1 MLRQALPALV
11 TCLALVLL
19 LGLSFAVGRARG
31 KHGIAAPATTGHPQ
45 FERAYRVQMN
55 TLEQFVAFLPSL
67 WLFAFFVSPLWAAVL
82 GVGWLIARVAYAVV
96 YLRNPAARAPAF
108 ILGMTITGT
117 LLLGAFIGAL
127 QALGRTGFFSF

>member
-1 MLRQALPALV
+1 MATYSPRMLRQALPALV

-19 LGLSFAVGRARG
+19 LILSFAVGRARE

-82 GVGWLIARVAYAVV
+82 GLVWLIARVAYAVV
-96 YLRNPAARAPAF
+96 YLRNPAARAPATPSCESDGSAPP
-108 ILGMTITGT
+108 I
-117 LLLGAFIGAL
+117 
-127 QALGRTGFFSF
+127 RTGRGGLP